1 MYITKKTHTNK
12 TTKTMKSIIAIATL
26 GALSQAGVRSSGPLT
41 GVRSSVPLTGNKHK
55 YLQGLVEDAINED
68 GKSSSAVEAASND
81 GNDDRE
87 RTGIFGCISCKK
99 NGILRANNEEED
111 GGRRLAESE

>member
-1 MYITKKTHTNK
+1 
-12 TTKTMKSIIAIATL
+12 MKSIIAIATL

-68 GKSSSAVEAASND
+68 G
-81 GNDDRE
+81 
-87 RTGIFGCISCKK
+87 
-99 NGILRANNEEED
+99 
-111 GGRRLAESE
+111 ES

>member
-1 MYITKKTHTNK
+1 
-12 TTKTMKSIIAIATL
+12 MKSIIAIATL

-41 GVRSSVPLTGNKHK
+41 GVRSSVPLTGVRSSEPLTGNKHK

-111 GGRRLAESE
+111 GGRRLAGSE